1 MIAFSGATPISVL
14 RRPLY
19 SPGAPSVDSVVEK
32 VLKNPP
38 DVPAAACI
46 LIFVASAGYNAAAP
60 EAPPTAPNTNPSACL
75 TNLSSFSF

>member
-1 MIAFSGATPISVL
+1 MAWFIPIMIAFSGATPISVL

-60 EAPPTAPNTNPSACL
+60 VDHQSEQET
-75 TNLSSFSF
+75 